1 MEIPSTVSKAVDVGA
16 KARQSSSRFC
26 PQTLA
31 TMKGYDYRWFYGH
44 PTPFVRYQDMVGEGA
59 FPLFGFH
66 NLQFL
71 SSTYCTN
78 CQTLLANSKDMCADC
93 KGLPLFRRL
102 RCILDGPGI
111 PFGATC
117 TRDSPACDL
126 QPWADAICYSEWILY
141 VVSVFGLVK
150 VGISRREKGNCKIG
164 FTQRILSQGAGEWM
178 AFGPLPDM
186 ETAQRVEEHLSNDLS
201 LTQRVTSADK
211 WNYISYGK
219 EDVPL
224 PREKVLRWTRSQKIP
239 VYMQGNFADYFT
251 CMPDNPYPV
260 FGSVEDGVQGNI
272 SWSRGSIA
280 VFEHEGNR
288 TAYDLSELSG
298 LSTVGGL

>member
-1 MEIPSTVSKAVDVGA
+1 
-16 KARQSSSRFC
+16 
-26 PQTLA
+26 
-31 TMKGYDYRWFYGH
+31 
-44 PTPFVRYQDMVGEGA
+44 
-59 FPLFGFH
+59 
-66 NLQFL
+66 
-71 SSTYCTN
+71 
-78 CQTLLANSKDMCADC
+78 
-93 KGLPLFRRL
+93 
-102 RCILDGPGI
+102 
-111 PFGATC
+111 
-117 TRDSPACDL
+117 
-126 QPWADAICYSEWILY
+126 
-141 VVSVFGLVK
+141 
-150 VGISRREKGNCKIG
+150 
-164 FTQRILSQGAGEWM
+164 M

-239 VYMQGNFADYFT
+239 VYMQGNFANYFT